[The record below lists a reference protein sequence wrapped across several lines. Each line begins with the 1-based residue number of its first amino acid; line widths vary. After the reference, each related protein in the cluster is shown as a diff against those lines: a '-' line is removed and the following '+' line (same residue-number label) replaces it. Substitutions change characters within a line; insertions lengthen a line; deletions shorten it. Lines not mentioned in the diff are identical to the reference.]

1 MVDVLG
7 AMSSLGSA
15 AINYKA
21 TMDSA
26 AAAAEQ
32 AQKNRDFEM
41 SLANKQ
47 RAEAL
52 ADRAH
57 SEMYNSPLME
67 RMRREAAG
75 LGPVDDYS
83 TPASS
88 PAGLQ
93 PDYAEAASRSSD
105 ALVSAAQLGA
115 SAPMS
120 MMQGALQAAKLSSEI
135 MKDRSI
141 VADNTQSAR
150 VKASVARLN
159 EEGLQDDLLR
169 KKLEND
175 QIYQENSNLVQE
187 GLNLVEQGYNL
198 REQRKLTRSEI
209 KTAESNLYVLQQTQ
223 EMRVDLM
230 RHQVKHADLENRLDE
245 FQLNKVLPKQLQV
258 MDSEISRARAAA
270 NLANNQSRR
279 INVLLPFEKNELQNS
294 ATLLGIAV
302 KTGTIEYDESVVKHN
317 KFMSHLKEYE
327 DALVANYK
335 ISRQEA
341 NWYSIQKGVD
351 ILSRAAS
358 TVAIGVGV
366 GKALAPISAV
376 SNTIKNGGLQLPGS
390 GAYERFA
397 GALGNSIPP
406 LRQ

>member
-1 MVDVLG
+1 MGTLG
-7 AMSSLGSA
+7 AA

-21 TMDSA
+21 TKDSA

-41 SLANKQ
+41 SMANKQ

-67 RMRREAAG
+67 RLRREAAG

-83 TPASS
+83 TPAST

-115 SAPMS
+115 SSPMAL
-120 MMQGALQAAKLSSEI
+120 MQGALQAAKMSAEI

-159 EEGLQDDLLR
+159 ELGLQDDLLR

-175 QIYQENSNLVQE
+175 QIFQENSNLVQE

-198 REQRKLTRSEI
+198 REQRKLTRAER
-209 KTAESNLYVLQQTQ
+209 KKAESDLYVLQQTQ
-223 EMRVDLM
+223 EMRVELK
-230 RHQVKHADLENRLDE
+230 RQEVKHADLENKLSE
-245 FQLNKVLPKQLQV
+245 FQLNEVLPKQLQV
-258 MDSEISRARAAA
+258 MDAEITRARAAA
-270 NLANNQSRR
+270 NLANTQSRR
-279 INVLLPFEKNELQNS
+279 INVLLPFEKKEMENS

-327 DALVANYK
+327 DALVSTYK

-366 GKALAPISAV
+366 GKALAPVQAISG
-376 SNTIKNGGLQLPGS
+376 TIKNGGLVLAGS

-397 GALGNSIPP
+397 GALGNSVPS
-406 LRQ
+406 LR